1 MNTRDIKR
9 IAQLWRLREV
19 RARHA
24 LEKQRL
30 ALSDAQ
36 IALEKQQQLI
46 EELQRKVEQATL
58 SDGNSTLMSAAT
70 VQERS
75 LYRRT
80 LKLDMGRERYGR
92 SIAVDDVREERKKL
106 NNCRSAWARENVRLE
121 SVPAMQAK
129 EQGRTARK
137 QLRKESNQMD
147 DLFDQSPSALGK
159 EHV

>member
-46 EELQRKVEQATL
+46 EELQRKVE
-58 SDGNSTLMSAAT
+58 
-70 VQERS
+70 
-75 LYRRT
+75 
-80 LKLDMGRERYGR
+80 
-92 SIAVDDVREERKKL
+92 
-106 NNCRSAWARENVRLE
+106 
-121 SVPAMQAK
+121 
-129 EQGRTARK
+129 
-137 QLRKESNQMD
+137 
-147 DLFDQSPSALGK
+147 
-159 EHV
+159 